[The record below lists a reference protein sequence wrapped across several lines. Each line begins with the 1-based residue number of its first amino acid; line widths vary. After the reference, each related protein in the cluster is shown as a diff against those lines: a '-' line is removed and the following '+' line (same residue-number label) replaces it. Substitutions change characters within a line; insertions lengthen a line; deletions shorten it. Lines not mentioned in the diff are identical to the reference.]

1 MRLPTSLYG
10 VVFSLA
16 LASPAAAA
24 VLVNGA
30 GDAKVTVGVSNAGAF
45 GTSTGVTGAGPAT
58 YDPVGAIGPAST
70 TFESYVYFRVG
81 PTGARTNLSAL
92 SALVMESSATS
103 MTSTF
108 SQSGLNFTLLQTL
121 SDLISGGTQ
130 TGSLLTQ
137 TYSFTNTTDSTL
149 TFEFIRYIDG
159 DLDFDGSLI
168 DGGGRLVSGGREIL
182 FETDSATGSAD
193 SATFLGIYN
202 EGGASTG
209 FEIDSFS
216 GLRGRI
222 GAGNALDNLITGDG
236 GDADEFIDAGN
247 GYDVTLGLGRTFT
260 LAAGASGTFTSGT
273 IFGSGAPQDIVLPPP
288 TNGAVPE
295 PGTWAM
301 MLLGFGLIGA
311 TVRRRSSNAAL
322 ATSA

>member
-1 MRLPTSLYG
+1 MRLPSPLYG
-10 VVFSLA
+10 VAFALA

-24 VLVNGA
+24 VLTNGV
-30 GDAKVTVGVSNAGAF
+30 GDGKVTVGVSNAGAF

-81 PTGARTNLSAL
+81 PSGARTNLSAL
-92 SALVMESSATS
+92 TAVATDTSATS
-103 MTSTF
+103 LTSTF

-121 SDLISGGTQ
+121 SDLISGGSQ

-137 TYSFTNTTDSTL
+137 TYTFTNTTDAAL
-149 TFEFIRYIDG
+149 TFELVRYLDG
-159 DLDFDGSLI
+159 DLLFDSSLT
-168 DGGGRLVSGGREIL
+168 DGGGRLLVGGREIL
-182 FETDSATGSAD
+182 FETDSAIGSAE
-193 SATFLGIYN
+193 SSTFVGIYN

-209 FEIDSFS
+209 FEIDSYS

-222 GAGNALDNLITGDG
+222 AAGNALDNLITGDG
-236 GDADEFIDAGN
+236 GDADQFIDAGS

-260 LAAGASGTFTSGT
+260 LAAGATGFFTTGT
-273 IFGSGAPQDIVLPPP
+273 IFGSGAPQDVQLPP

-295 PGTWAM
+295 PASWAM

-311 TVRRRSSNAAL
+311 TVRRRSNHSAL
-322 ATSA
+322 AATA